1 MYVASSHSGSR
12 NRRGVARCF
21 SEKEIARGRRS
32 HNTHGSA
39 LIAGLEVTMNIVTVS
54 ILVVLAVGV
63 VWLIGANLVAAAVN
77 ASVELYD

>member
-1 MYVASSHSGSR
+1 
-12 NRRGVARCF
+12 
-21 SEKEIARGRRS
+21 
-32 HNTHGSA
+32 
-39 LIAGLEVTMNIVTVS
+39 MNIVTVS